1 MPDLSGVGTSM
12 FGVRG
17 RTRRRF
23 FAESSGI
30 VLVGAALAAGLERVR
45 VASAASQVTIG
56 VASVPC
62 QAPTYAALAQG
73 YFEDEG
79 LAPVVVVN
87 PEVGDILPALVSQ
100 KIDAGLT
107 TVWAVVP
114 PRLPAGK
121 TLGDVVITAP
131 LQRGCLALSVPTT
144 SDVETLADLRGMNVA
159 GSKFLYGKAITEAGV
174 DPSVEIVWSPAPSA
188 ATVLATL
195 QSGEFAAV
203 QSPDGQGAL
212 LEVAGVARMIGM
224 NNMPPSEINYCCACV
239 MNASS
244 VQSDRPRAAAITRAL
259 MRGSAWA
266 EANRSA
272 TAELMRGSMTLPAQR
287 EITQEDMEAA
297 LAMQAF
303 VPMADAA
310 RPILISEFDEY
321 MSYGLP
327 VDPVMDAATL
337 VSRIFMPLTDELRA

>member
-1 MPDLSGVGTSM
+1 MPYLSGGPRSM
-12 FGVRG
+12 FSGRG

-23 FAESSGI
+23 IAQSGGA
-30 VLVGAALAAGLERVR
+30 VLVGAALAAGLGRVR
-45 VASAASQVTIG
+45 VAGAASKVTIG
-56 VASVPC
+56 LASVPC
-62 QAPTYAALAQG
+62 QAPAYVALAQG

-79 LAPVVVVN
+79 LAPSVVVN
-87 PEVGDILPALVSQ
+87 PEVGDIMPALASQ

-121 TLGDVVITAP
+121 TLGDMVITAP
-131 LQRGCLALSVPTT
+131 LQRGCLALSVPTG
-144 SDVETLADLRGMNVA
+144 SEVETLADLRGMNVA
-159 GSKFLYGKAITEAGV
+159 GNKFLYGSAIAEAGV
-174 DPSVEIVWSPAPSA
+174 DPGVEIVWSPAPSA
-188 ATVLATL
+188 ANVLATL

-203 QSPDGQGAL
+203 QSGDGQGAL
-212 LEVAGVARMIGM
+212 LEVVGVARMIGM
-224 NNMPPSEINYCCACV
+224 NNMPPSEMNYCCACV
-239 MNASS
+239 MSASS

-266 EANRSA
+266 EANRSE

-310 RPILISEFDEY
+310 RPILIGQFDGY

-337 VSRIFMPLTDELRA
+337 VSRIFMPLTVELSA